1 MKFLHLADLHLGK
14 RVNGFSMLEDQAHIL
29 RQILAILDDERLDG
43 VLIAGDVYDKSV
55 PSVEAVELLDGFLT
69 ELRARGVPVLL
80 ISGNHDSPERLAFG
94 GRVMDSCGI
103 HISPVYDGALAPVTL
118 HDEFGP
124 VHVWLLPFV
133 KPAHVRRWFP
143 DADIESYT
151 DAVAEAVAHMDI
163 DTAARNVLVTHQ
175 FVTGGA
181 RSGSEELSVGGTD
194 NVDSGVFAPFD
205 YVALGHLHG
214 AQNIGRETI
223 RYAGSPLKYSF
234 SEARQHKSVTVVT
247 LGEKGDVQVRT
258 VALTP
263 LRELREI
270 RGSYDE
276 LTARSFY
283 EHTTYRSDYL
293 HLILTDEQDVF
304 DAMSRLRT
312 IYPYLMT
319 LDYDNARTRAAG
331 GMSVPAETERRTP
344 LELFEALYQRQNHRP
359 MSEVQR
365 AYIAQLME
373 QIMEQIMEVQG

>member
-29 RQILAILDDERLDG
+29 RQILAILDDEQPDG

-55 PSVEAVELLDGFLT
+55 PSVEAVGLLDSFLT

-151 DAVAEAVAHMDI
+151 DAMAEAVAHMDI

-175 FVTGGA
+175 FVTGGT

-214 AQNIGRETI
+214 AQHIGRETI

-344 LELFEALYQRQNHRP
+344 PELFEALYQRQNHRP
-359 MSEVQR
+359 MSDVQR

-373 QIMEQIMEVQG
+373 QIMEVQG

>member
-29 RQILAILDDERLDG
+29 RQILAILDDEQPDG

-118 HDEFGP
+118 HDAFGP

-151 DAVAEAVAHMDI
+151 DAMAEAVAHMDI

-175 FVTGGA
+175 FVTGGT

-194 NVDSGVFAPFD
+194 NVGSGVFAPFD
-205 YVALGHLHG
+205 YVALGHLHS
-214 AQNIGRETI
+214 AQHIGRETI

-331 GMSVPAETERRTP
+331 GMSVPAEAERRTP
-344 LELFEALYQRQNHRP
+344 LELFEALYLRQNHRP

-373 QIMEQIMEVQG
+373 QIMEVQG

>member
-29 RQILAILDDERLDG
+29 RQILAILDDEQPDG
-43 VLIAGDVYDKSV
+43 VLVAGDVYDKSV

-118 HDEFGP
+118 HDAFGP

-214 AQNIGRETI
+214 AQQIGRPTI

-234 SEARQHKSVTVVT
+234 SEASQHKSVTVVT

-359 MSEVQR
+359 MSGVQR

-373 QIMEQIMEVQG
+373 QIMEVQG

>member
-29 RQILAILDDERLDG
+29 RQILAILDDEQPDG

-118 HDEFGP
+118 QDAFGP

-151 DAVAEAVAHMDI
+151 DAMAEAVAHMDI

-175 FVTGGA
+175 FVTGGT

-214 AQNIGRETI
+214 AQHIGRETI

-247 LGEKGDVQVRT
+247 LGKKGDVQVRT

-344 LELFEALYQRQNHRP
+344 LELFEALYQRQNHQP

-365 AYIAQLME
+365 EYIAQLME
-373 QIMEQIMEVQG
+373 QIMEVQG

>member
-29 RQILAILDDERLDG
+29 RQILAILDNEQPDG

-175 FVTGGA
+175 FVTGGT

-214 AQNIGRETI
+214 AQHIGRETI

-331 GMSVPAETERRTP
+331 GMSAPAETERRTP
-344 LELFEALYQRQNHRP
+344 LELFEALYQRQNHQP

-365 AYIAQLME
+365 EYIAQLME
-373 QIMEQIMEVQG
+373 QIMEVQG

>member
-29 RQILAILDDERLDG
+29 RQILAILDGEQPDG

-69 ELRARGVPVLL
+69 ELRTRGVPVLL

-118 HDEFGP
+118 QDAFGP

-151 DAVAEAVAHMDI
+151 DAMAEAVAHMDI

-175 FVTGGA
+175 FVTGGT

-214 AQNIGRETI
+214 AQHIGRETI

-365 AYIAQLME
+365 EYIAQLME
-373 QIMEQIMEVQG
+373 QIMEVQG

>member
-29 RQILAILDDERLDG
+29 RQILAILDDERPDG

-69 ELRARGVPVLL
+69 ELRTRGVPVLL

-118 HDEFGP
+118 QDAFGP

-151 DAVAEAVAHMDI
+151 DAMAEAVAHMDI

-214 AQNIGRETI
+214 AQHIGRETI

-331 GMSVPAETERRTP
+331 GMSAPAETERRTP

-373 QIMEQIMEVQG
+373 QIMEVQG

>member
-1 MKFLHLADLHLGK
+1 MKFLHLADPHLGK

-29 RQILAILDDERLDG
+29 RQILAILDDEQPDG

-55 PSVEAVELLDGFLT
+55 PSVEAVELLDDFLT

-118 HDEFGP
+118 QDAFGP
-124 VHVWLLPFV
+124 VHIWLLPFV

-151 DAVAEAVAHMDI
+151 DAMAEAVAHMDI

-175 FVTGGA
+175 FVTGGT

-214 AQNIGRETI
+214 AQHIGRETI

-344 LELFEALYQRQNHRP
+344 LELFEALYQRQNHQP

-365 AYIAQLME
+365 EYIAQLME
-373 QIMEQIMEVQG
+373 QIMEVQG

>member
-29 RQILAILDDERLDG
+29 RQILAILDDEQPDG

-55 PSVEAVELLDGFLT
+55 PSVEAVELLDDFLT

-118 HDEFGP
+118 QDAFGP

-151 DAVAEAVAHMDI
+151 DAMAEAVAHMDI

-214 AQNIGRETI
+214 AQHIGRETI

-331 GMSVPAETERRTP
+331 GMFVPAGMERRTP
-344 LELFEALYQRQNHRP
+344 LELFEALYQRQNHQP
-359 MSEVQR
+359 MSEMQR

-373 QIMEQIMEVQG
+373 QIMEVQG

>member
-29 RQILAILDDERLDG
+29 RQILAILDDEQPDG

-118 HDEFGP
+118 HDAFGP

-175 FVTGGA
+175 FVTGGT

-214 AQNIGRETI
+214 AQHIGRETI

-247 LGEKGDVQVRT
+247 LGKKGDVQVRT

-319 LDYDNARTRAAG
+319 LDYDNTRTRAAD

-344 LELFEALYQRQNHRP
+344 LELFEALYTRQNHRP

-373 QIMEQIMEVQG
+373 QIMEVQG

>member
-14 RVNGFSMLEDQAHIL
+14 RVNGFSMLEDQAYIL
-29 RQILAILDDERLDG
+29 RQILAILDDEQPDG

-55 PSVEAVELLDGFLT
+55 PSVEAVGLLDGFLT

-151 DAVAEAVAHMDI
+151 DAMAEAVAHMDI

-175 FVTGGA
+175 FVTGGT

-214 AQNIGRETI
+214 AQHIGRETI

-319 LDYDNARTRAAG
+319 LDYDNVRTRAAG

-344 LELFEALYQRQNHRP
+344 LELFEALYKRQNHQP

-365 AYIAQLME
+365 EYIAQLME
-373 QIMEQIMEVQG
+373 QIMEVQG

>member
-29 RQILAILDDERLDG
+29 RQILAILDDEQPDG

-118 HDEFGP
+118 QDAFGP

-151 DAVAEAVAHMDI
+151 DAVAESVAHMDI

-214 AQNIGRETI
+214 AQHIGRETI

-373 QIMEQIMEVQG
+373 QIMEVQG

>member
-29 RQILAILDDERLDG
+29 RQILAILDDEQPDG

-55 PSVEAVELLDGFLT
+55 PSVEAVGLLDGFLT
-69 ELRARGVPVLL
+69 ELRTRGVPVLL

-118 HDEFGP
+118 QDAFGP

-151 DAVAEAVAHMDI
+151 DAMAEAVAHMDI

-175 FVTGGA
+175 FVTGGT

-214 AQNIGRETI
+214 AQHIGRETI

-365 AYIAQLME
+365 EYIAQLME
-373 QIMEQIMEVQG
+373 QIMEVQG

>member
-29 RQILAILDDERLDG
+29 RQILAILDDEQPDG

-69 ELRARGVPVLL
+69 ELRTRGVPVLL

-175 FVTGGA
+175 FVTGGT

-214 AQNIGRETI
+214 AQHIGRETI

-247 LGEKGDVQVRT
+247 LGEKGNVQVRT

-344 LELFEALYQRQNHRP
+344 LELFEALYTRQNHQP
-359 MSEVQR
+359 MSDVQR

-373 QIMEQIMEVQG
+373 QIMEVQG

>member
-29 RQILAILDDERLDG
+29 RQILAILDDEQPDG

-55 PSVEAVELLDGFLT
+55 PSVEAVGLLDGFLT

-151 DAVAEAVAHMDI
+151 DAVAEAIAHMDI

-175 FVTGGA
+175 FVTGGT

-214 AQNIGRETI
+214 AQHIGRETI

-258 VALTP
+258 AALTP

-365 AYIAQLME
+365 EYIAQLME
-373 QIMEQIMEVQG
+373 QIMEVQG

>member
-29 RQILAILDDERLDG
+29 RQILAILDDEQPDG

-118 HDEFGP
+118 QDAFGP

-151 DAVAEAVAHMDI
+151 DAMAEAVAHMDI

-175 FVTGGA
+175 FVTGGT

-214 AQNIGRETI
+214 AQHIGRETI

-365 AYIAQLME
+365 EYIAQLME
-373 QIMEQIMEVQG
+373 QIMEVQG

>member
-14 RVNGFSMLEDQAHIL
+14 RVNGFPMLEDQAHIL
-29 RQILAILDDERLDG
+29 RQILAILDDERPDG

-69 ELRARGVPVLL
+69 ELRTRGVPVLL

-118 HDEFGP
+118 QDAFGP

-151 DAVAEAVAHMDI
+151 DAMAEAVAHMDI

-214 AQNIGRETI
+214 AQHIGRETI

-258 VALTP
+258 AALTP

-304 DAMSRLRT
+304 DAISRLRT

-344 LELFEALYQRQNHRP
+344 LELFEALYTRQNHQP

-373 QIMEQIMEVQG
+373 QIMEVQG

>member
-14 RVNGFSMLEDQAHIL
+14 RVNGFSMLEDQAYIL
-29 RQILAILDDERLDG
+29 RQILAILDDEQPDG

-55 PSVEAVELLDGFLT
+55 PSVEAVGLLDGFLT

-118 HDEFGP
+118 QDAFGP

-151 DAVAEAVAHMDI
+151 DAMAEAVAHMDI

-175 FVTGGA
+175 FVTGGT

-214 AQNIGRETI
+214 AQHIGRETI

-263 LRELREI
+263 LRELREV

-344 LELFEALYQRQNHRP
+344 LELFEALYKRQNHQP

-365 AYIAQLME
+365 EYIAQLME
-373 QIMEQIMEVQG
+373 QIMEVQG

>member
-29 RQILAILDDERLDG
+29 RQILAILDDERPDG

-69 ELRARGVPVLL
+69 ELRTRGVPVLL

-163 DTAARNVLVTHQ
+163 DTATRNVLVTHQ

-214 AQNIGRETI
+214 AQHIGRETI

-247 LGEKGDVQVRT
+247 LGEKSAVDVRT
-258 VALTP
+258 VPLTP
-263 LRELREI
+263 LRDLREI

-293 HLILTDEQDVF
+293 HLILTGEQDVF

-344 LELFEALYQRQNHRP
+344 SELFEALYLRQNHRP

-373 QIMEQIMEVQG
+373 QIMEVQG

>member
-29 RQILAILDDERLDG
+29 RQILAILDNEQPDG

-55 PSVEAVELLDGFLT
+55 PSVEAVGLLDGFLT

-118 HDEFGP
+118 QDAFGP

-143 DADIESYT
+143 GADIESYT

-175 FVTGGA
+175 FVTGGT

-214 AQNIGRETI
+214 AQHIGRETI

-373 QIMEQIMEVQG
+373 QIMEVQG

>member
-29 RQILAILDDERLDG
+29 RQILAILDDEQPDG

-55 PSVEAVELLDGFLT
+55 PSVEAVGLLDGFLT

-118 HDEFGP
+118 QDAFGP

-151 DAVAEAVAHMDI
+151 DAMAEAVAHMDI

-214 AQNIGRETI
+214 AQHIGRETI

-344 LELFEALYQRQNHRP
+344 LELFEALYQRQNHQP

-365 AYIAQLME
+365 EYIAQLME
-373 QIMEQIMEVQG
+373 QIMEVQG

>member
-29 RQILAILDDERLDG
+29 RQILAILDNEQPDG

-69 ELRARGVPVLL
+69 ELRTRGVPVLL

-118 HDEFGP
+118 HDAFGP

-175 FVTGGA
+175 FVTGGT

-214 AQNIGRETI
+214 AQHIGRETI

-258 VALTP
+258 AALTP

-344 LELFEALYQRQNHRP
+344 SELFEALYLRQNHRP

-373 QIMEQIMEVQG
+373 QIMEVQG

>member
-29 RQILAILDDERLDG
+29 RQILAILDDEQPDG

-55 PSVEAVELLDGFLT
+55 PSVEAVELLDSILT

-118 HDEFGP
+118 QDAFGP

-151 DAVAEAVAHMDI
+151 DAMAEAVAHMDI

-214 AQNIGRETI
+214 AQHIGRETI

-344 LELFEALYQRQNHRP
+344 LELFEALYQRQNHQP

-373 QIMEQIMEVQG
+373 QIMEVQG

>member
-29 RQILAILDDERLDG
+29 RQILAILDDEQPDG

-118 HDEFGP
+118 QDAFGP

-175 FVTGGA
+175 FVTGGT

-194 NVDSGVFAPFD
+194 NVDSSVFAPFD

-214 AQNIGRETI
+214 AQHIGRETI

-247 LGEKGDVQVRT
+247 LGERGDVQVRT

-344 LELFEALYQRQNHRP
+344 LELFEALYTRQNHRP

-373 QIMEQIMEVQG
+373 QIMEVQG

>member
-29 RQILAILDDERLDG
+29 RQILAILDDEQPDG

-175 FVTGGA
+175 FVTGGT

-214 AQNIGRETI
+214 AQHIGRETI

-373 QIMEQIMEVQG
+373 QIMEVQG

>member
-29 RQILAILDDERLDG
+29 RQILAILDDEQPDG

-55 PSVEAVELLDGFLT
+55 PSVEAVELLDDFLT

-118 HDEFGP
+118 QDAFGP
-124 VHVWLLPFV
+124 VHIWLLPFV

-151 DAVAEAVAHMDI
+151 DAMVEAVAHMDI

-175 FVTGGA
+175 FVTGGT

-214 AQNIGRETI
+214 AQHIGRETI

-304 DAMSRLRT
+304 DAISRLRT

-331 GMSVPAETERRTP
+331 GMFVPAGMERRTP
-344 LELFEALYQRQNHRP
+344 LELFEALYKRQNHQP

-365 AYIAQLME
+365 EYIAQLME
-373 QIMEQIMEVQG
+373 QIMEVQG

>member
-29 RQILAILDDERLDG
+29 RQILAILDDEQPDG

-103 HISPVYDGALAPVTL
+103 HISPVYNGALAPVTL
-118 HDEFGP
+118 HDTFGP

-175 FVTGGA
+175 FVTGGT

-214 AQNIGRETI
+214 AQHIGRETI

-258 VALTP
+258 AALTP

-312 IYPYLMT
+312 IYPDLMT

-331 GMSVPAETERRTP
+331 GMSAPAETERRTP
-344 LELFEALYQRQNHRP
+344 SELFEALYQRQNHRP

-373 QIMEQIMEVQG
+373 QIMEVQG

>member
-29 RQILAILDDERLDG
+29 RQILAILDDEQPDG

-55 PSVEAVELLDGFLT
+55 PSVEAVGLLDGFRT

-163 DTAARNVLVTHQ
+163 DAAARNVLVTHQ

-214 AQNIGRETI
+214 AQHIGRETI

-344 LELFEALYQRQNHRP
+344 LELFEALYTRQNHQP
-359 MSEVQR
+359 MSEMQR

-373 QIMEQIMEVQG
+373 QIMEVQG

>member
-29 RQILAILDDERLDG
+29 RQILAILDDEQPDG

-55 PSVEAVELLDGFLT
+55 PSVEAVGLLDDFLT

-118 HDEFGP
+118 QDAFGP

-214 AQNIGRETI
+214 AQHIGRETI

-283 EHTTYRSDYL
+283 EHTTYRSNYL

-373 QIMEQIMEVQG
+373 QIMEVQG

>member
-29 RQILAILDDERLDG
+29 RQILAILDDEQPDG

-55 PSVEAVELLDGFLT
+55 PSVEAVGLLDGFLT

-118 HDEFGP
+118 QDAFGP

-175 FVTGGA
+175 FVTGGT

-214 AQNIGRETI
+214 AQHIGRETI

-258 VALTP
+258 AALTP

-344 LELFEALYQRQNHRP
+344 LELFEALYLRQNHRP
-359 MSEVQR
+359 MSDVQR

-373 QIMEQIMEVQG
+373 QIMEVQG

>member
-29 RQILAILDDERLDG
+29 RQILAILDDEQPDG

-69 ELRARGVPVLL
+69 ELRTRGVPVLL

-118 HDEFGP
+118 QDAFGP

-151 DAVAEAVAHMDI
+151 DAMAEAVAHMDI

-175 FVTGGA
+175 FVTGGT

-194 NVDSGVFAPFD
+194 NDDSGVFAPFD

-214 AQNIGRETI
+214 AQHIGRETI

-365 AYIAQLME
+365 EYIAQLME
-373 QIMEQIMEVQG
+373 QIMEVQG

>member
-29 RQILAILDDERLDG
+29 RQILAILDDEQPDG
-43 VLIAGDVYDKSV
+43 VLIVGDVYDKSV
-55 PSVEAVELLDGFLT
+55 PSVEAVGLLDGFLT

-118 HDEFGP
+118 QDAFGP

-151 DAVAEAVAHMDI
+151 DAMAEAVAHMDI

-175 FVTGGA
+175 FVTGGT

-214 AQNIGRETI
+214 AQHIGRETI

-344 LELFEALYQRQNHRP
+344 LELFEALYKRQNHRP

-373 QIMEQIMEVQG
+373 QIMEVQG

>member
-29 RQILAILDDERLDG
+29 RQILAILDDEQPDG

-55 PSVEAVELLDGFLT
+55 PSVEAVELLDDFLT

-118 HDEFGP
+118 QDAFGP

-151 DAVAEAVAHMDI
+151 DAVAEAIAHMDI

-175 FVTGGA
+175 FVTGGT

-214 AQNIGRETI
+214 AQHIGRETI

-344 LELFEALYQRQNHRP
+344 LELFEALYLRQNHRP

-373 QIMEQIMEVQG
+373 QIMEVQG

>member
-29 RQILAILDDERLDG
+29 RQILAILDDEQPDG

-69 ELRARGVPVLL
+69 ELCARGVPVLL

-118 HDEFGP
+118 HDAFGP

-175 FVTGGA
+175 FVTGGT

-214 AQNIGRETI
+214 AQHIGRETI
-223 RYAGSPLKYSF
+223 HYAGSPLKYSF

-344 LELFEALYQRQNHRP
+344 LELFAALYQRQNHRP

-365 AYIAQLME
+365 EYIAQLME
-373 QIMEQIMEVQG
+373 QIMEVQG

>member
-29 RQILAILDDERLDG
+29 RQILAILDDEQPDG

-69 ELRARGVPVLL
+69 ELRTRGVPVLL

-118 HDEFGP
+118 QDAFGP

-175 FVTGGA
+175 FVTGGT

-214 AQNIGRETI
+214 AQHIGRETI

-373 QIMEQIMEVQG
+373 QIMEVQG

>member
-29 RQILAILDDERLDG
+29 RQILAILDDEQPDG

-55 PSVEAVELLDGFLT
+55 PTVEAVELLDGFLT
-69 ELRARGVPVLL
+69 ELRTRGVPVLL

-118 HDEFGP
+118 HDTFGP

-151 DAVAEAVAHMDI
+151 DAMAEAVAHMDI

-175 FVTGGA
+175 FVTGGT

-214 AQNIGRETI
+214 AQHIGSETI

-373 QIMEQIMEVQG
+373 QIMEVQG

>member
-29 RQILAILDDERLDG
+29 RQILAILDNEQPDG

-69 ELRARGVPVLL
+69 ELRTRSVPVLL

-118 HDEFGP
+118 QDAFGP

-151 DAVAEAVAHMDI
+151 DAMAEAVAHMDI

-214 AQNIGRETI
+214 AQHIGRETI

-331 GMSVPAETERRTP
+331 GMSVPAEAERRTP

-373 QIMEQIMEVQG
+373 QIMEVQR

>member
-29 RQILAILDDERLDG
+29 RQILAILDDEQPDG

-80 ISGNHDSPERLAFG
+80 ISSNHDSPERLAFG

-118 HDEFGP
+118 QDAFGP

-151 DAVAEAVAHMDI
+151 DAMAEAVAHMDI

-175 FVTGGA
+175 FVTGGT

-214 AQNIGRETI
+214 AQHIGRETI

-373 QIMEQIMEVQG
+373 QIMEVQG

>member
-29 RQILAILDDERLDG
+29 RQILAILDDEQPDG

-55 PSVEAVELLDGFLT
+55 PSVEAVGLLDGFLT

-151 DAVAEAVAHMDI
+151 DAMAEAVAHMDI

-214 AQNIGRETI
+214 AQHIGRETI

-293 HLILTDEQDVF
+293 HLILTDEQDVY
-304 DAMSRLRT
+304 DAVGRLRA

-331 GMSVPAETERRTP
+331 TVAVPAAMEQRTP
-344 LELFEALYQRQNHRP
+344 LELFEALYLQQNNQP
-359 MSEVQR
+359 MSDEQR
-365 AYIAQLME
+365 AFAAQLME
-373 QIMEQIMEVQG
+373 EIREAQP